1 VRKPKTLGRQNF
13 EFVPDAIV
21 VADIRGNIALVNTQ
35 AESMFGY
42 SQNELLGKPLEIL
55 MPALYREKHA
65 QHRARYFSRPTTRP
79 MGAGLELYGR
89 RKDGNEFPVD
99 IMLSPLE
106 TEDGLFGLSL
116 IRDISERKRAEE
128 ELRRAHDQL
137 ELRVQE
143 RTADLLKANE
153 ELRLAATVMHDS
165 NDAITV
171 QDFEGRILDWNR
183 GAERIYGYTKE
194 EALAL
199 NVFGLV
205 PNHLLKDHARL
216 RECLVNGETVES
228 FETQKIAK
236 GGRIV
241 DVWLTATALRDGSGR
256 PIAVATTERDITESK
271 RAEWALRDSELRY
284 RSLVETAGSAI
295 ICLSPDHKIV
305 EWNREAERISGYSRA
320 EVLGKDYFELFL
332 PEENRKGVAADIKEV
347 LEGENT
353 RGYENPFRARDGKE
367 RILLWNVSSLPG
379 VAGNPT
385 GVIAVGQDITERK
398 QIDEQRRKL
407 EEQLSQSQKME
418 ALGRLAGGI
427 VHDVN
432 NLLTGVM
439 AFSEILLEQL
449 PENDPLREGA
459 KEARKTCER
468 SASLTRQL
476 LAVSRRQS
484 LEPMILDL
492 NAVITDMTTM
502 LRHLIGEHIDLVTEL
517 EPKLGRVKADPGKIE
532 QVILNLAVNARDA
545 MPEGGRLTIE
555 TANVMVDE
563 DYALQHV
570 QMLPGPNVMLTVGDT
585 GCGMDANTLAHIFEP
600 FFTTKEW
607 GKGTGLGLSIVYGI
621 VKQSGG
627 NIGVY
632 STLGHGT
639 TFKIYLPMVE
649 HESADI
655 GPEPSVSWGARGS
668 EIILVVEDDN
678 VVRMAVSTSLRGH
691 GYTVLEASNGAEA
704 LLVCERHRGPIHLL
718 VTDVVMPKMSGP
730 EFVTRLTPLHPETK
744 ILYMSAHI
752 LDTLVYRRVIE
763 QGTTFLEKPFTRIS
777 LMRKVREILDQDKSA
792 ADGLRM
798 RPP

>member
-1 VRKPKTLGRQNF
+1 
-13 EFVPDAIV
+13 
-21 VADIRGNIALVNTQ
+21 
-35 AESMFGY
+35 MFGY
-42 SQNELLGKPLEIL
+42 GKNELLGKPLEIL

-65 QHRARYFSRPTTRP
+65 QHRAQFFSQPKQRP

-106 TEDGLFGLSL
+106 TEDGLFGLSV
-116 IRDISERKRAEE
+116 IRDISERKRADE
-128 ELRRAHDQL
+128 ELRRARDQL

-143 RTADLLKANE
+143 RTAQLLKANE
-153 ELRLAATVMHDS
+153 ELRMAATVMHDS

-171 QDFEGRILDWNR
+171 QDFDGRILGWNR
-183 GAERIYGYTKE
+183 GAERMYGYTKE

-199 NVFGLV
+199 SVFRIV
-205 PNHLLKDHARL
+205 PNQLLQEHARL
-216 RECLVNGETVES
+216 RDRLANGEAVES
-228 FETQKIAK
+228 FETQRVAK

-241 DVWLTATALRDGSGR
+241 DVWLTATALLDDSGK
-256 PIAVATTERDITESK
+256 PIAVATTERDITERK
-271 RAEWALRDSELRY
+271 RAEQALRDSEERY

-295 ICLSPDHKIV
+295 ICLSPDHKIL
-305 EWNREAERISGYSRA
+305 EWNREAERISGCSRT
-320 EVLGKDYFELFL
+320 EVPGKDYFELFL
-332 PEENRKGVAADIKEV
+332 PEENWKGVAADIKKV
-347 LEGENT
+347 LEGEKT
-353 RGYENPFRARDGKE
+353 RGYENSVRARDGKE
-367 RILLWNVSSLPG
+367 WTLLWNVSRLPG
-379 VAGNPT
+379 VAGEPV

-459 KEARKTCER
+459 EEARKTCER
-468 SASLTRQL
+468 SALLTRQL

-484 LEPMILDL
+484 LEPTILDL
-492 NAVITDMTTM
+492 NAVITDMTRM

-545 MPEGGRLTIE
+545 MPEGGRLTIK
-555 TANVMVDE
+555 TVNVIVDE
-563 DYALQHV
+563 NFALQHAQV
-570 QMLPGPNVMLTVGDT
+570 HRGSNVMLAVADT
-585 GCGMDANTLAHIFEP
+585 GIGMDAETLSRIFEP

-607 GKGTGLGLSIVYGI
+607 GRGTGLGLSIVYGI

-632 STLGHGT
+632 STPGHGT

-649 HESADI
+649 HETAGT
-655 GPEPSVSWGARGS
+655 GPEPSVTWDARGS
-668 EIILVVEDDN
+668 EIILVVEDDS
-678 VVRMAVSTSLRGH
+678 VVRMVVGTTLRSH

-704 LLVCERHRGPIHLL
+704 LPVCERHSGPIHLL
-718 VTDVVMPKMSGP
+718 VTDVVMPQMSGP
-730 EFVTRLTPLHPETK
+730 EFVTRLAPVHPETK
-744 ILYMSAHI
+744 VLYMSAHI

-763 QGTTFLEKPFTRIS
+763 QGTPFLEKPFTRIA
-777 LMRKVREILDQDKSA
+777 LMRKVREILDQDRSA
-792 ADGLRM
+792 ADGLTR
-798 RPP
+798 RPT

>member
-1 VRKPKTLGRQNF
+1 VRKSKTLPRQNF
-13 EFVPDAIV
+13 ELVPDAIV
-21 VADIRGNIALVNTQ
+21 VTDTDGNIVLVNTQ

-42 SQNELLGKPLEIL
+42 SRDELLGKPLEIL
-55 MPALYREKHA
+55 MPVLYREKHA
-65 QHRARYFSRPTTRP
+65 QHRARYFSRPTSRP
-79 MGAGLELYGR
+79 MGAGLELYGK
-89 RKDGNEFPVD
+89 RKDGSEFPVD

-106 TEDGLFGLSL
+106 TEDGLLGLSV
-116 IRDISERKRAEE
+116 IRDISDRKRAEE
-128 ELRRAHDQL
+128 ALRRAHDQL

-143 RTADLLKANE
+143 RTAELLKANE

-165 NDAITV
+165 NDAITI
-171 QDFEGRILDWNR
+171 QDFEGRILGWNR
-183 GAERIYGYTKE
+183 GAERMYGYTKD

-199 NVFGLV
+199 NVFRIVPHNLV
-205 PNHLLKDHARL
+205 KEHARL
-216 RECLVNGETVES
+216 RERLANGEAVES
-228 FETQKIAK
+228 FETQKVAK

-241 DVWLTATALRDGSGR
+241 DVWLTATALLDGSGK
-256 PIAVATTERDITESK
+256 PMAVATTERDITERK
-271 RAEWALRDSELRY
+271 RAEQALRESEERY

-295 ICLSPDHKIV
+295 ICLSPDHKII
-305 EWNREAERISGYSRA
+305 EWNREAERISGCSRT

-332 PEENRKGVAADIKEV
+332 PEENWKGVAADIKKV

-353 RGYENPFRARDGKE
+353 RGYENSFRARDGKE

-379 VAGNPT
+379 IAGKPV

-459 KEARKTCER
+459 EEARKTCER
-468 SASLTRQL
+468 SALLTRQL

-484 LEPMILDL
+484 LEPIVLDL
-492 NAVITDMTTM
+492 NAVITDMTRM

-517 EPKLGRVKADPGKIE
+517 EPKLGPVKADPGKIE

-555 TANVMVDE
+555 TANVIVDE

-570 QMLPGPNVMLTVGDT
+570 QVLPGPNVMLTVGDT
-585 GCGMDANTLAHIFEP
+585 GVGMEPNTLAHIFEP

-621 VKQSGG
+621 VRQSEGT
-627 NIGVY
+627 IGVY
-632 STLGHGT
+632 STPGHGT

-649 HESADI
+649 HKKTDI
-655 GPEPSVSWGARGS
+655 EAEPFLSWDARGS
-668 EIILVVEDDN
+668 ETILVVEDDN
-678 VVRMAVSTSLRGH
+678 VVRMAVSKTLRGH
-691 GYTVLEASNGAEA
+691 GYTVLEASNRADA
-704 LLVCERHRGPIHLL
+704 LVVCERHRGPIHLL
-718 VTDVVMPKMSGP
+718 VTDVVMPQMSGP
-730 EFVTRLTPLHPETK
+730 EFATRLAPLHPETK
-744 ILYMSAHI
+744 VLYMSAHI
-752 LDTLVYRRVIE
+752 LDTLVYRRVLE
-763 QGTTFLEKPFTRIS
+763 QGTPFLEKPFTRIA
-777 LMRKVREILDQDKSA
+777 LMRKVREILDQDRSA
-792 ADGLRM
+792 ADDLRR